1 MSAIFGALLGP
12 AASGG
17 EALLERMQAALAG
30 RPAEAREHAA
40 LGPCLLG
47 VAARGFT
54 PQARG
59 ARPLYVAPDGLAC
72 VGDLRL
78 DRRAALVAEL
88 GLAGSA
94 DGEDALSDEALVV
107 AAYRRWGSGFAARLL
122 GDFALAL
129 WDPRAQSLLLVRD
142 AYGVRALY
150 YADGEAGLL
159 FASQQRALLVEGG
172 VRPALAPLRLA
183 QYLARDFG
191 DLEHTFFA
199 ELRRLPPGHLL
210 RVTREQRSLEC
221 YFVLDAR
228 RRLPAHSS
236 SEYAAQFREL
246 FVDAVRERARSQG
259 PLGCML
265 SGGLDSSG
273 LLGALRTLRPG
284 RDVACF
290 SARFPGWPEIDEGE
304 WLRLLQARGG
314 VALTE
319 LAVDTLG
326 PLDDIERLHAALD
339 EPFHAPNL
347 FIYDRLAQLARD
359 AGCQVLLDG
368 LDGDSVVEHG
378 FLFLNQLLRGG
389 RLRRLLREL
398 AALRR
403 RTGIGVGRW
412 IADWVFGPELERARA
427 QLGRLGLGGF
437 GYLSREFRRESGF
450 DAYLLR
456 KLDAALSAPR
466 DYRSQHQ
473 AALSA
478 PIMAFYLEVHDKLAA
493 AHGVDHRHPYF
504 DRRLIEFCLA
514 LPPEQRLFDG
524 WDRVVQRRAF
534 AGLVPE
540 EIRSRQSKSVWSENF
555 ERQLFTRHG
564 ELLRHVI
571 ESDATPLRGLCDLPR
586 LRRDLRRLS
595 QRRGGAGVLD
605 LWCAVTLGLWLEQR
619 GTHP

>member
-1 MSAIFGALLGP
+1 
-12 AASGG
+12 
-17 EALLERMQAALAG
+17 
-30 RPAEAREHAA
+30 
-40 LGPCLLG
+40 
-47 VAARGFT
+47 
-54 PQARG
+54 
-59 ARPLYVAPDGLAC
+59 
-72 VGDLRL
+72 
-78 DRRAALVAEL
+78 
-88 GLAGSA
+88 
-94 DGEDALSDEALVV
+94 
-107 AAYRRWGSGFAARLL
+107 
-122 GDFALAL
+122 
-129 WDPRAQSLLLVRD
+129 
-142 AYGVRALY
+142 
-150 YADGEAGLL
+150 
-159 FASQQRALLVEGG
+159 
-172 VRPALAPLRLA
+172 
-183 QYLARDFG
+183 
-191 DLEHTFFA
+191 
-199 ELRRLPPGHLL
+199 
-210 RVTREQRSLEC
+210 
-221 YFVLDAR
+221 
-228 RRLPAHSS
+228 
-236 SEYAAQFREL
+236 
-246 FVDAVRERARSQG
+246 VRERARSQG
-259 PLGCML
+259 SLGCML

-290 SARFPGWPEIDEGE
+290 SARFPGWPEIDEGD

-326 PLDDIERLHAALD
+326 PLDDIERLHSALD

-466 DYRSQHQ
+466 DYRAQHQ